1 MKKLV
6 FILVLLFL
14 CDTASADIEQ
24 DLKLLRESN
33 TRDSSQAFQLI
44 QDLQNRWEEFESD
57 EQKARFY
64 IQESYFYILKAESQ
78 KAKRPLRLL
87 LQLTDV
93 SEDSR
98 LAAYSLLSQIYMGLN
113 EYQKAFSHL
122 FDGLSITPKIEDKSL
137 QFNSYYAA
145 ANVFVELEAY
155 DEALEYVHKANE
167 IAVAMNDNRNQCY
180 AKALVASVFLSQDS
194 SINHEERLK
203 EVINYCK
210 GLHLLVIDA
219 HLYKNL
225 AQNYFN
231 HGLIEKSEL
240 AYITA
245 LNISSDNGYL
255 PDVLQIKL
263 GLARVFL
270 ETGELEKAK
279 VYIDEVLQETEIQE
293 SGVNRKDA
301 TELLAKYYEK
311 NGNSIEAFKAL
322 SKLVQIQDE
331 MLADQGSKNL
341 AYQKVKYAHLDQN
354 AQIKI
359 LDQKNKL
366 LELTGQVKEQSK
378 RNFQLLLAIV
388 LILLVGICLWSWRV
402 KKQKERYQ
410 RLSQTDALTNTLNR
424 RYALKLAHE
433 VHHNS
438 LIDNNQYCVII
449 FDLDYFKTVNDRFGH
464 AMGDWVLKKV
474 SDCVKER
481 TRPVDVFGRL
491 GGEEFIVIL
500 PQCTSD
506 DAKKFIERCA
516 EAFKNIEHAKLPNDF
531 KITASFGVAAKSNG
545 ESLEELIIEADNAMY
560 QAKRNGRNQTQI
572 Y

>member
-6 FILVLLFL
+6 FILVLLSVFG
-14 CDTASADIEQ
+14 TVNADIER

-33 TRDSSQAFQLI
+33 TRDSGQAFRLI
-44 QDLQNRWEEFESD
+44 QDLQSRWDEFESD

-64 IQESYFYILKAESQ
+64 VQESYFYILKSESQ
-78 KAKRPLRLL
+78 KAKKPLRLL
-87 LQLTDV
+87 LQLADV

-113 EYQKAFSHL
+113 EYQKAFNYL
-122 FDGLSITPKIEDKSL
+122 FDGLSIAPRIKDESL

-145 ANVFVELEAY
+145 ANVFVELEAF

-180 AKALVASVFLSQDS
+180 AKALVASIFLNQDDATD
-194 SINHEERLK
+194 HEGRLK
-203 EVINYCK
+203 DVIDYCK
-210 GLHLLVIDA
+210 GLNLLVIDA

-225 AQNYFN
+225 AQNYLN
-231 HGLIEKSEL
+231 HDQLEKSEL
-240 AYITA
+240 AYSTA
-245 LNISSDNGYL
+245 LKISADNGYL

-279 VYIDEVLQETEIQE
+279 VYIDEVLQVTAVQE
-293 SGVNRKDA
+293 AGVNRKDA
-301 TELLAKYYEK
+301 TELLAKYYDK
-311 NGNSIEAFKAL
+311 SNNHTEAYRVL
-322 SKLVQIQDE
+322 SELTVIQDE
-331 MLADQGSKNL
+331 MLAEQASKNL

-366 LELTGQVKEQSK
+366 LALTSQVEEQSK
-378 RNFQLLLAIV
+378 RNFQLLLVIV
-388 LILLVGICLWSWRV
+388 LILLTGICLWLWRV
-402 KKQKERYQ
+402 KKQKERY
-410 RLSQTDALTNTLNR
+410 RKLSQIDALTNTLNR

-438 LIDNNQYCVII
+438 LINNSRYCVII

-481 TRPVDVFGRL
+481 IRPVDVFGRL

-516 EAFKNIEHAKLPNDF
+516 EAFKEIEHAKLPSDF
-531 KITASFGVAAKSNG
+531 TVTASFGVAAKSNG

-560 QAKRNGRNQTQI
+560 QAKRNGRNQTQV